1 MMTPIGLIIGQLH
14 RGGGENQM
22 AKLAV
27 GLKESGRFPAS
38 VYCLSNVT
46 DPHGPALAERGIPL
60 HVLEG
65 KRWAGIERARRLG
78 RLMRAH
84 GVRIAHAFM
93 FGPTLNAAVALRSA
107 GSPVLISSVRSSGFK
122 RPPLRRL
129 LESWALSR
137 ARIITVNSTAA
148 IEFTSRY
155 YLASRGKM
163 RLVPNGVELLRPS
176 LTDRG
181 TARLELGLDERG
193 PVVLGLFR
201 LSPEKNLE
209 MFCRVA
215 EAAFEDLPHG
225 CCLIAGDGPE
235 RGWLENRVAS
245 SPRPEIFRILGS
257 RDDVPLLLSASDVLL
272 LTSRTEGM
280 PNAVLEAMSAGLP
293 VVATGV
299 GGLTDLVREGE
310 TGFLF
315 EPDDAA
321 GLTTALRRLL
331 LDGQERRQL
340 GDRAERRVA
349 EEFSIERMVE
359 TYESI
364 YEQLL

>member
-1 MMTPIGLIIGQLH
+1 MMPPVGLIIGQLH
-14 RGGGENQM
+14 QGGGENQL

-27 GLKESGRFPAS
+27 GLEESGRFPAI
-38 VYCLSNVT
+38 VYCLSNIT
-46 DPHGPALAERGIPL
+46 NPHGPALMERGIPL
-60 HVLEG
+60 HILEG
-65 KRWAGIERARRLG
+65 RRLAGLERARRLG

-107 GSPVLISSVRSSGFK
+107 GSPVLISSVRSSGFT

-129 LESWALSR
+129 LESWALRR
-137 ARIITVNSTAA
+137 ARVITVNSTAA

-155 YLASRGKM
+155 YRVSRSKM
-163 RLVPNGVELLRPS
+163 QIVPNGVEPLRAS
-176 LTDRG
+176 LTDRK

-209 MFCRVA
+209 MFCRVV
-215 EAAFEDLPHG
+215 EAAYEDLPHG
-225 CCLIAGDGPE
+225 YCLIAGDGPE
-235 RGWLENRVAS
+235 RDRLEKRVAS
-245 SPRPEIFRILGS
+245 SPRPELFRILGS

-293 VVATGV
+293 VVATCV

-310 TGFLF
+310 TGHLL
-315 EPDDAA
+315 EPDDAT
-321 GLTTALRRLL
+321 GLTAALRRLL
-331 LDGQERRQL
+331 LDGEERRRL
-340 GDRAERRVA
+340 GERAECRTA
-349 EEFSIERMVE
+349 EEFSIERMVK

-364 YEQLL
+364 YEQFV